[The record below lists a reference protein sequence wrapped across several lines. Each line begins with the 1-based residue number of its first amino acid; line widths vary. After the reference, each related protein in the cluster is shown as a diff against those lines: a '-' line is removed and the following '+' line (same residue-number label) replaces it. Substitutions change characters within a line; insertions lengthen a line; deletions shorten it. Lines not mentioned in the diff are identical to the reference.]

1 MPQNRTP
8 KNAPKLLGKVVISAT
23 IKAVTGLRIGAA
35 TSGLEIGGVD
45 QPVLRDPVTEKP
57 YIPGS
62 SLKGKLRSLLT
73 KAYGRPLQ
81 QLVRTPVEIWIHWCE
96 DENDYQ
102 NCCIC
107 PTFGQFPS
115 GPGQRRYDFV
125 TPTRLIVRDAKLLDE
140 LEVTDEEGNVRRLRW
155 QDVETDLPYTEVK
168 MEVALDIITAASNPR
183 QMERVP
189 AGALF
194 GGDDLL
200 LFSVFDRLEQN
211 GKVVIDPDWERERL
225 RAVFLAMRLLEDD
238 YLGASGTRGYG
249 KIKFQDIT
257 VKWRP
262 IDFYRDPQ
270 KHPEVELW
278 KPECGDLSE
287 LLKKFDE
294 VFNEASWGKWSNKVH
309 AQTTQA

>member
-1 MPQNRTP
+1 MAQS
-8 KNAPKLLGKVVISAT
+8 KLAPKLSGKVVISAT

-45 QPVLRDPVTEKP
+45 QPVLRDPVTDKP

-73 KAYGRPLQ
+73 KAYGLPLQ
-81 QLVRTPVEIWIHWCE
+81 LLVEREPQVWIHWCVE
-96 DENDYQ
+96 EERYAK
-102 NCCIC
+102 CLVC
-107 PTFGQFPS
+107 PTFGITPERERS
-115 GPGQRRYDFV
+115 RWV

-211 GKVVIDPDWERERL
+211 GKVVIDPNWERERL

-249 KIKFQDIT
+249 KVKFQNII

-262 IDFYRDPQ
+262 IDFYRDPE
-270 KHPEVELW
+270 KHPEQVLW
-278 KPECGDLSE
+278 QGDNL
-287 LLKKFDE
+287 DE
-294 VFNEASWGKWSNKVH
+294 VLTDFDCLVGDKVWGHEGEKVP
-309 AQTTQA
+309 AEPVPD

>member
-1 MPQNRTP
+1 MMSQNQPQ
-8 KNAPKLLGKVVISAT
+8 KNAPKLLGKVIVAAI

-35 TSGLEIGGVD
+35 TSGLDIGGVD
-45 QPVLRDPVTEKP
+45 QPVLRDPVTDKP

-73 KAYGRPLQ
+73 KAYGLPLQ
-81 QLVRTPVEIWIHWCE
+81 SLVKREDQEIWIHWCVE
-96 DENDYQ
+96 EERYTE
-102 NCCIC
+102 CLVC
-107 PTFGQFPS
+107 PTFGITPEKERS
-115 GPGQRRYDFV
+115 RWV

-140 LEVTDEEGNVRRLRW
+140 LEVTDEEGNIRRVRW

-200 LFSVFDRLEQN
+200 LFSIFDELKQD
-211 GKVVIDPDWERERL
+211 GKKIIDPERERERL

-249 KIKFQDIT
+249 KIKFQNIT

-270 KHPEVELW
+270 KHAEVELW
-278 KPECGDLSE
+278 CGDDLRE
-287 LLKKFDE
+287 LLAQFDE
-294 VFNEASWGKWSNKVH
+294 LFSEQLWGKWKTETPS
-309 AQTTQA
+309 ASA

>member
-1 MPQNRTP
+1 MAQSKP
-8 KNAPKLLGKVVISAT
+8 APRLLGKVVIAAT

-35 TSGLEIGGVD
+35 TSGLDIGGVD
-45 QPVLRDPVTEKP
+45 QPVLRDPVTDKP

-81 QLVRTPVEIWIHWCE
+81 QLVRAPVEVWIHWCASDE
-96 DENDYQ
+96 DYAT
-102 NCCIC
+102 CLVC
-107 PTFGQFPS
+107 PTFGVTPEKERS
-115 GPGQRRYDFV
+115 RFV
-125 TPTRLIVRDAKLLDE
+125 TPTRIIVRDSKLLDE
-140 LEVTDEEGNVRRLRW
+140 LEVADETGRVRRLKW

-200 LFSVFDRLEQN
+200 LFSVFDRLEHN
-211 GKVVIDPDWERERL
+211 GKVLIDPQKDKERL
-225 RAVFLAMRLLEDD
+225 QAVFLAMRLLEDD

-249 KIKFQDIT
+249 KVKFQDIT

-262 IDFYRDPQ
+262 VDFYRDPQ
-270 KHPEVELW
+270 KHPEQCLW
-278 KPECGDLSE
+278 HGDNLDE
-287 LLKKFDE
+287 VLTQFDE
-294 VFNEASWGKWSNKVH
+294 LIGNRVW
-309 AQTTQA
+309 AQR

>member
-1 MPQNRTP
+1 MMSQNQPQ
-8 KNAPKLLGKVVISAT
+8 KNAPKLLGKVIVSAI

-35 TSGLEIGGVD
+35 TSGLDIGGVD
-45 QPVLRDPVTEKP
+45 QPVLRDPVTDKP

-73 KAYGRPLQ
+73 KAYGKPLQ
-81 QLVRTPVEIWIHWCE
+81 QLVRAPVEIWIHWCE
-96 DENDYQ
+96 SEQEYQ
-102 NCCIC
+102 QCCIC
-107 PTFGQFPS
+107 PTFGQFSS
-115 GPGQRRYDFV
+115 GPGQKRYDFV

-140 LEVTDEEGNVRRLRW
+140 LEVTDEEGNIRRVRW

-200 LFSVFDRLEQN
+200 LFSVFDELEQD
-211 GKVVIDPDWERERL
+211 GKKIIDPERERERL

-249 KIKFQDIT
+249 KIKFQNIT

-270 KHPEVELW
+270 KNPEESLW
-278 KPECGDLSE
+278 SGDNLDE
-287 LLKKFDE
+287 ILTKFDE
-294 VFNEASWGKWSNKVH
+294 KVGDKVWKSQEGETP
-309 AQTTQA
+309 AEPKQV

>member
-1 MPQNRTP
+1 MAQTKP
-8 KNAPKLLGKVVISAT
+8 ALKLLGKVVVSAT

-35 TSGLEIGGVD
+35 TSGLDIGGVD
-45 QPVLRDPVTEKP
+45 QPVLRDPVTDKP

-73 KAYGRPLQ
+73 KAYGKPLQ
-81 QLVRTPVEIWIHWCE
+81 QLVRTPVEVWIHWCE
-96 DENDYQ
+96 DEQEYQ
-102 NCCIC
+102 QCAVC

-115 GPGQRRYDFV
+115 GPGQKRYDFV

-140 LEVTDEEGNVRRLRW
+140 LEVTDEDGNVRRLKW

-200 LFSVFDRLEQN
+200 LFSVFSKLEHES
-211 GKVVIDPDWERERL
+211 KVLIDPKQERKRL

-249 KIKFQDIT
+249 KVKFQNIT

-262 IDFYRDPQ
+262 IGFYRDPQ
-270 KHPEVELW
+270 KNPEKKLW
-278 KPECGDLSE
+278 SGDNLDE
-287 LLKKFDE
+287 ILTQFDE
-294 VFNEASWGKWSNKVH
+294 IIGDKVWKSQGDETL
-309 AQTTQA
+309 AEPNQVQA

>member
-1 MPQNRTP
+1 MAQS
-8 KNAPKLLGKVVISAT
+8 KLAPKLLGKVVISAT

-211 GKVVIDPDWERERL
+211 GKVVIDPNWERERL

-294 VFNEASWGKWSNKVH
+294 VFSEASWGKWSNKVH

>member
-1 MPQNRTP
+1 MAQT
-8 KNAPKLLGKVVISAT
+8 KTAPRLLGKVVVSAT

-35 TSGLEIGGVD
+35 TSGLDIGGVD
-45 QPVLRDPVTEKP
+45 QPVLRDPVTDKP

-73 KAYGRPLQ
+73 KAYGKPLQ
-81 QLVRTPVEIWIHWCE
+81 QLVRAPVEIWIHWCE
-96 DENDYQ
+96 NEQEYQ
-102 NCCIC
+102 HCCIC
-107 PTFGQFPS
+107 PTFGQFSS
-115 GPGQRRYDFV
+115 GPGQKRYDFV

-140 LEVTDEEGNVRRLRW
+140 LEVTDEEGNIRRVRW

-200 LFSVFDRLEQN
+200 LFSVFDELEQD
-211 GKVVIDPDWERERL
+211 GKKIIDPERERERL

-249 KIKFQDIT
+249 KIKFQNIT

-270 KHPEVELW
+270 KHAEVELW
-278 KPECGDLSE
+278 CGDDLRE
-287 LLKKFDE
+287 LLARFDE
-294 VFNEASWGKWSNKVH
+294 LFSEQLWGKWKTETLS
-309 AQTTQA
+309 ASA

>member
-1 MPQNRTP
+1 
-8 KNAPKLLGKVVISAT
+8 
-23 IKAVTGLRIGAA
+23 
-35 TSGLEIGGVD
+35 
-45 QPVLRDPVTEKP
+45 
-57 YIPGS
+57 
-62 SLKGKLRSLLT
+62 
-73 KAYGRPLQ
+73 
-81 QLVRTPVEIWIHWCE
+81 
-96 DENDYQ
+96 
-102 NCCIC
+102 
-107 PTFGQFPS
+107 
-115 GPGQRRYDFV
+115 
-125 TPTRLIVRDAKLLDE
+125 
-140 LEVTDEEGNVRRLRW
+140 
-155 QDVETDLPYTEVK
+155 

-211 GKVVIDPDWERERL
+211 GKVVIDPDRERERL

-294 VFNEASWGKWSNKVH
+294 VFSEASWGKWSNKVH

>member
-1 MPQNRTP
+1 MAQS
-8 KNAPKLLGKVVISAT
+8 KLAPKLLGKVVISAT

-35 TSGLEIGGVD
+35 TSGLDIGGVD
-45 QPVLRDPVTEKP
+45 QPVLRDPVTDKP

-73 KAYGRPLQ
+73 KAYGLQLQ

-200 LFSVFDRLEQN
+200 LFSVFDKLEQN
-211 GKVVIDPDWERERL
+211 GKVVIDPQKERERL

-249 KIKFQDIT
+249 KVKFQNII

-262 IDFYRDPQ
+262 IDFYRDPE
-270 KHPEVELW
+270 KHPEQVLW
-278 KPECGDLSE
+278 QGDNL
-287 LLKKFDE
+287 DE
-294 VFNEASWGKWSNKVH
+294 VLTDFDCLVGDKVWGHEGEKVP
-309 AQTTQA
+309 AEPVPD